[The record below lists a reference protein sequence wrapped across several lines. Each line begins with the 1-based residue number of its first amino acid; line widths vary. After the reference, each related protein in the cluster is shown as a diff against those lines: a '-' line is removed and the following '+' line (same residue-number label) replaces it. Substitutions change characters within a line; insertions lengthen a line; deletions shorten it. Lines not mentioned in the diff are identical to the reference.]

1 VRRCNAQVR
10 GAKRQRGAILLVSL
24 VMLLILTLLGVGAMD
39 TSVMELKMTSNYREQ
54 IQALNAAESNL
65 RFAEIDI
72 ENIISDSRRFDFN
85 TADDGYYDSRAA
97 LANVHDWSEL
107 STVAGAGSR
116 DSYIVEYIGTKYQKG
131 ASIAIDTDGGT
142 PGDYI
147 HAYVITASSMVGKG
161 AARTVQAAYSSFDAP

>member
-1 VRRCNAQVR
+1 
-10 GAKRQRGAILLVSL
+10 LLVSL
-24 VMLLILTLLGVGAMD
+24 IMLLILTLLGVGAMD
-39 TSVMELKMTSNYREQ
+39 TAVMELKMTSNFREQ
-54 IQALNAAESNL
+54 IQALNEAERNL

-72 ENIISDSRRFDFN
+72 ENIINDSRRFDFN

-97 LANVHDWSEL
+97 LESVNAWSEL
-107 STVAGAGSR
+107 STQSGADHG

-147 HAYVITASSMVGKG
+147 HAYVITAHSTVGKG
-161 AARTVQAAYSSFDAP
+161 AVRTIQAAYSSFDAP